1 MAAALPNI
9 LIGNARLAIVGLS
22 KIGMADITASKLPLP
37 PFAPAAIQGQ
47 KVQQVRSIAKKQ
59 PLIILVM

>member
-1 MAAALPNI
+1 
-9 LIGNARLAIVGLS
+9 
-22 KIGMADITASKLPLP
+22 MADITASKLPLP